1 MPGFRALFLEEPRI
15 LNRNTGLAC
24 QHSQQFEVAF
34 IKCLVLVGEHR
45 HRANRPVVGHQ
56 RNAAEAA
63 LAAERFNTKLSRF
76 FDEIVADQNWLP
88 RANHI
93 FGQEISRCTCAPWDS
108 SAIDDFQIEMHF
120 VADSIERRDVK
131 IFHVEQSPQL
141 LPDLAKQILFM

>member
-1 MPGFRALFLEEPRI
+1 MDP
-15 LNRNTGLAC
+15 
-24 QHSQQFEVAF
+24 SD
-34 IKCLVLVGEHR
+34 
-45 HRANRPVVGHQ
+45 RPVVGHQ

-63 LAAERFNTKLSRF
+63 LAAERFNTKLSCF

-88 RANHI
+88 GANHI
-93 FGQEISRCTCAPWDS
+93 FGQEISRWTRAPWDS

-141 LPDLAKQILFM
+141 LPDLAKQILLM